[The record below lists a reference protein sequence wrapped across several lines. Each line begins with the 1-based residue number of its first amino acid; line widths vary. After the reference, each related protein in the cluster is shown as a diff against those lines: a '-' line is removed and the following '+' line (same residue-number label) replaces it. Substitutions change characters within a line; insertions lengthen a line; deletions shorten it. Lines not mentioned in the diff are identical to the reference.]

1 MTTKCVMRESKGDV
15 CAWFS
20 KAIFLHESL
29 PEMCN
34 ERAPEL
40 LGGEGSTCASSAFL
54 MSLSALLLRMGAGK
68 FYSVCGQVCLRV
80 LYSLAPPKV
89 LEYTYPEHVYVVVV

>member
-15 CAWFS
+15 CAWIS
-20 KAIFLHESL
+20 KVIFLHESL
-29 PEMCN
+29 PDMCN

-68 FYSVCGQVCLRV
+68 FYSVGHQVCLAAVRNTNRPEEECF
-80 LYSLAPPKV
+80 PPKGIPNI
-89 LEYTYPEHVYVVVV
+89 YT